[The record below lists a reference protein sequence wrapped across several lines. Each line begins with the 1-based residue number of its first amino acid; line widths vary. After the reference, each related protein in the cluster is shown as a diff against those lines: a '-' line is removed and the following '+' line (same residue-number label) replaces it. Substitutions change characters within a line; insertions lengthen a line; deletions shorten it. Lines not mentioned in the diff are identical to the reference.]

1 MVERWVKA
9 KKRGQKHGEYWV
21 SELQPV
27 AATTGLNIVKKH
39 VIQPVRM
46 ERWARHDGSN
56 CGMVWDELKDVN
68 QLAVSVSIILDAPHT
83 ETHGHEAQVKYCI
96 EYVHSF

>member
-1 MVERWVKA
+1 MS
-9 KKRGQKHGEYWV
+9 QT
-21 SELQPV
+21 LTFCP
-27 AATTGLNIVKKH
+27 TFGLDFVQRSGDL
-39 VIQPVRM
+39 VLV
-46 ERWARHDGSN
+46 DGSN
-56 CGMVWDELKDVN
+56 CGMAWDELKDVN